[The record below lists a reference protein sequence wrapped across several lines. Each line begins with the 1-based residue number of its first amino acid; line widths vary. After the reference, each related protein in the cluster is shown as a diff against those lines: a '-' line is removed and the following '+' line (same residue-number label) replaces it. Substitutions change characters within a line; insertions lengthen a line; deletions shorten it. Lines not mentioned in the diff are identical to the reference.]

1 MWYATLSEHNTCAG
15 RPHAPHTWRFLATD
29 GVSLLAYRW
38 RHRPPVAEALGASA
52 SDTATRLR
60 YGRGQGAPGVR
71 RPQVRGILG
80 TPPEAYRLITPSR
93 PRAL

>member
-1 MWYATLSEHNTCAG
+1 MQPCPSITPVGGRAG

-52 SDTATRLR
+52 SDT
-60 YGRGQGAPGVR
+60 
-71 RPQVRGILG
+71 
-80 TPPEAYRLITPSR
+80 
-93 PRAL
+93 PRACGTAEDKGHQV